1 MRWVCVPTGFEDG
14 FEGRERR
21 VHVAVVLGIC
31 LVVVAVLCPRN
42 GIFLFFFP
50 FNNGLYSTK
59 HCTVTPV
66 GAQWYN
72 SLGIN

>member
-42 GIFLFFFP
+42 GIFLFFFVSFSP
-50 FNNGLYSTK
+50 S
-59 HCTVTPV
+59 H
-66 GAQWYN
+66 
-72 SLGIN
+72 GITAWLHVSPLLM